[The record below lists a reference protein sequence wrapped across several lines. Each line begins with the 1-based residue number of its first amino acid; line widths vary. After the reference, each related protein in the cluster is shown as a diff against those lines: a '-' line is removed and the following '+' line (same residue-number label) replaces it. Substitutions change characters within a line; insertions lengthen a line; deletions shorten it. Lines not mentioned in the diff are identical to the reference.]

1 MDSFFYF
8 ERRIKMDVYYFLRR
22 FESIAV
28 VHGLRLRMERA
39 PLGCGLLFYFI
50 DDNSAE
56 TSELY
61 CFQLSHDSYENLFE
75 NLKRIAK
82 DFKRKKGGS
91 N

>member
-1 MDSFFYF
+1 
-8 ERRIKMDVYYFLRR
+8 MDVYYFLRR
-22 FESIAV
+22 FKSIAV

-61 CFQLSHDSYENLFE
+61 CFQQGHDSYENLFE
-75 NLKRIAK
+75 NLERIAK
-82 DFKRKKGGS
+82 DFKRKKEGLT
-91 N
+91 ND